1 MANIKAPGLQFYAEQ
16 IDPLH
21 PPTGL
26 YPTMSTYG
34 LLDLEGGPKRNELYV
49 VCKDG
54 SIQSVHEPNR
64 PIGWE
69 LIEDGP
75 EWFYRVTQMSHPKK
89 RCMVSFHSWTKD
101 PPVGRG
107 RIGSIVT
114 VERSYMDSQDSPQFG
129 EITEQKDKG
138 PEVTSRRERDPVEA
152 GLTATVLEYMGE
164 IQEAAKS
171 VSAEEIAASDELS
184 KIATIDPLLAQCA
197 VILDD
202 PVQTAAMAKF
212 AEGKMSYAE
221 MRGLCG

>member
-1 MANIKAPGLQFYAEQ
+1 MALLKTPGLQFYAEQ

-21 PPTGL
+21 PSTGL
-26 YPTMSTYG
+26 YPTTSTYG
-34 LLDLEGGPKRNELYV
+34 RLNLEGGPQRNELYV

-69 LIEDGP
+69 LIEDGD
-75 EWFYRVTQMSHPKK
+75 EWFYRVTQVNHPRK
-89 RCMVSFHSWTKD
+89 RCAVRYHSRTD
-101 PPVGRG
+101 NPPAGHG
-107 RIGSIVT
+107 RIGSVVT
-114 VERSYMDSQDSPQFG
+114 VEVPQNA
-129 EITEQKDKG
+129 EISEQKDEG
-138 PEVTSRRERDPVEA
+138 SEVSSQ
-152 GLTATVLEYMGE
+152 L
-164 IQEAAKS
+164 KS
-171 VSAEEIAASDELS
+171 IS
-184 KIATIDPLLAQCA
+184 KIDPLLAQCA

>member
-1 MANIKAPGLQFYAEQ
+1 MKVPKTTMANIKAPGLQFYAEQ
-16 IDPLH
+16 IDPLY

-69 LIEDGP
+69 LIEHGP
-75 EWFYRVTQMSHPKK
+75 EWFYRVTQMNHPKK
-89 RCMVSFHSWTKD
+89 RCMVSFHSWNKD
-101 PPVGRG
+101 PPAGRG
-107 RIGSIVT
+107 HIGSV
-114 VERSYMDSQDSPQFG
+114 VQFCQRREVPQNA
-129 EITEQKDKG
+129 EVTEQKDEG
-138 PEVTSRRERDPVEA
+138 DEVASGFRHYIDGQR
-152 GLTATVLEYMGE
+152 TVAIDVDTTKFTGD
-164 IQEAAKS
+164 AAK
-171 VSAEEIAASDELS
+171 IAKL
-184 KIATIDPLLAQCA
+184 DPLLAQCA
-197 VILDD
+197 VILND
-202 PVQTAAMAKF
+202 PVQTEAIAKF